1 MSITQSGATVDTTE
15 RDALLS
21 STVDAGVT
29 SGGATLNT
37 GGVLGLG
44 GTTGANLAG
53 VTASFASNVST
64 AIDEYCA
71 EIDAKIEELSQVEV
85 NTAFK
90 GSAIE
95 SALNNFIESVK
106 TTAKSYTNKLKEAE
120 TQIVNSVAKAYETQD
135 TDISGNLASDGS
147 TLESNIIS

>member
-1 MSITQSGATVDTTE
+1 MAITMSGATVDTTE

-37 GGVLGLG
+37 GGPFGLG
-44 GTTGANLAG
+44 GTTGATLAG

-71 EIDAKIEELSQVEV
+71 EIDAKVEELSQVEV

-106 TTAKSYTNKLKEAE
+106 TTAKSYTSKLKEAE
-120 TQIVNSVAKAYETQD
+120 AEIINSVAKTYETQD

>member
-1 MSITQSGATVDTTE
+1 MAITMSGATVDTTE

-37 GGVLGLG
+37 GGLFGLG
-44 GTTGANLAG
+44 GTTGATLAG

-71 EIDAKIEELSQVEV
+71 EVDAKVEELSQAEV

-95 SALNNFIESVK
+95 AALNNFIESVK
-106 TTAKSYTNKLKEAE
+106 TTAKSYTSKLKAAE
-120 TQIVNSVAKAYETQD
+120 SEIINSVAKAYETQD

-147 TLESNIIS
+147 TLESNVVS